1 MMYRL
6 VAINLD
12 RIADPGNYRTMLPA
26 TSLRSLPFKGILT
39 AKTQRAQRKTINPD
53 LSGAT

>member
-1 MMYRL
+1 MYRL